1 MLGQQAQVVQSNDM
15 MSTHDLQ
22 AQAGMLSGLNLQQRK
37 EMFTRITDDT
47 LAGILVVMVPTE
59 RQKLLD
65 ELTQTHPDSAER
77 VVQYIR

>member
-1 MLGQQAQVVQSNDM
+1 
-15 MSTHDLQ
+15 MSTHASDLQ

-65 ELTQTHPDSAER
+65 ELTHTHPDSAER